1 MPGPIRVGV
10 VDDHPSILAAVTA
23 AIDDADDLVLGGTGR
38 TLNDALLL
46 LPQVDVL
53 LCDVQLEGQ
62 AEGIRVLEVAHEQ
75 GRSAPV
81 LLLSG
86 HGHPSVVRAAVDR
99 GAAGYLD
106 KSTEVGAILDAVR
119 TVAAGGTVFRAAD
132 LAAARAT
139 PRRPSERELQVISA
153 VANGRTNAEVAT
165 ELGVSEKTVETHLH
179 RLFDRYGLMSRT
191 ELAVL
196 AVEERWVRGSGGGP
210 A

>member
-10 VDDHPSILAAVTA
+10 VDDHPSILAAVSA
-23 AIDDADDLVLGGTGR
+23 AVDEAGDLVLTGTGR

-46 LPQVDVL
+46 LPRTDVL
-53 LCDVQLEGQ
+53 LCDVELEGH
-62 AEGIRVLEVAHEQ
+62 AEGIRVLDAARDQ
-75 GRSAPV
+75 QPSAAV

-86 HGHPSVVRAAVDR
+86 HGHPSVVRAAVER

-106 KSTEVGAILDAVR
+106 KGVEVGAIIDAIR
-119 TVAAGGTVFRAAD
+119 SVAAGGTVFRAAD

-139 PRRPSERELQVISA
+139 PRRPSERELQVIAA
-153 VANGRTNAEVAT
+153 VVSGRTNAEVAT

-196 AVEERWVRGSGGGP
+196 AVEERWASGSEGGQ